1 VSPSMTAERIAE
13 IEAVLRD
20 AGYSVV
26 FATNPHDN
34 RTAEALP
41 RGERNALQIH
51 DLRGV
56 GETQPAAAESLLRDL
71 RSRTDA
77 G

>member
-1 VSPSMTAERIAE
+1 VSSGVTAERIAE
-13 IEAVLRD
+13 IEAILRD

-26 FATNPHDN
+26 FATNPHDAW
-34 RTAEALP
+34 TADALP
-41 RGERNALQIH
+41 LGDRNALQVH
-51 DLRGV
+51 GLRGV
-56 GETQPAAAESLLRDL
+56 GETELAAAESLLRDL